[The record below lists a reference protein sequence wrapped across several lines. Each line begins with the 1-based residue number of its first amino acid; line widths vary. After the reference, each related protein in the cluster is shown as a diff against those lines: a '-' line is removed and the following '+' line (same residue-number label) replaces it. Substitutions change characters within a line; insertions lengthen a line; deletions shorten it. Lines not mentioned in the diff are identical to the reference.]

1 MATPEPDRARPDR
14 AGPDSAGPD
23 SAGPGAAG
31 PGEQPAPVSAPATVA
46 PLVTLGETMGVLI
59 PAAAGPLHRG
69 AGLRLSVAGSE
80 SNVAIGVRR
89 LGVAATWIG
98 RVGPDEVGELILRE
112 LRAEDVAVRVV
123 RDRAPTGLM
132 LKTTRAAGITR
143 VSYFRAASA
152 GSRLAPEDL
161 DEDAIAAAGVLHIT
175 GITPALG
182 PRPAA
187 AVHAAIEIARAAGVP
202 VSLDVNYRAALWDAA
217 AAGAALRDLARRA
230 DILFAGEHEARLL
243 AGPGDPAGQAGPAG
257 HADPAGMARELAGL
271 GPRQV
276 LIKRGQRGSV
286 ALIDGRRHEQ
296 PALPV
301 LAVDPVGAGDAF
313 VAGYLAELL
322 AGRPPAARLSTAAAA
337 GAFAVT
343 VSGDWE
349 GLPTRAELDLL
360 DAPDDVIR

>member
-1 MATPEPDRARPDR
+1 MTAAAEP
-14 AGPDSAGPD
+14 
-23 SAGPGAAG
+23 
-31 PGEQPAPVSAPATVA
+31 A

-59 PAAAGPLHRG
+59 PAVPGPLHRG
-69 AGLRLSVAGSE
+69 AGLRLSIAGSE

-89 LGVAATWIG
+89 LGGAATWIG
-98 RVGPDEVGELILRE
+98 RVGPDEVGDLILRE
-112 LRAEDVAVRVV
+112 LRAEDVTARAV

-143 VSYFRAASA
+143 VSYFRSASA
-152 GSRLAPEDL
+152 GSRLAPGDL
-161 DEDAIAAAGVLHIT
+161 DEDAITAAGVLHVT

-187 AVHAAIEIARAAGVP
+187 AVHAAIETARAAGVP
-202 VSLDVNYRAALWDAA
+202 VSLDVTYRAALWDAE

-243 AGPGDPAGQAGPAG
+243 ADRGEPAA
-257 HADPAGMARELAGL
+257 MAAELARL
-271 GPRQV
+271 GPWQV
-276 LIKRGQRGSV
+276 LIKRGHRGSL
-286 ALIDGRRHEQ
+286 ALIDGSRHEQ

-322 AGRPPAARLSTAAAA
+322 AGQPPAARLATAAAA

>member
-1 MATPEPDRARPDR
+1 MATP
-14 AGPDSAGPD
+14 GPDSARPD
-23 SAGPGAAG
+23 SAGPGVAG
-31 PGEQPAPVSAPATVA
+31 PGEQLATAA

-98 RVGPDEVGELILRE
+98 RVGPDEVGDLILRE

-123 RDRAPTGLM
+123 RDRAPTGMM

-161 DEDAIAAAGVLHIT
+161 DEGAIAAAGVLHVT

-187 AVHAAIEIARAAGVP
+187 AVHAAIEIARAAGAP

-243 AGPGDPAGQAGPAG
+243 ADPGDPAGPVGPAGPA
-257 HADPAGMARELAGL
+257 AMARELAGL

-276 LIKRGQRGSV
+276 LIKRGQLGSV

-322 AGRPPAARLSTAAAA
+322 AGRPPAARLATAAAA